1 MRNSFLIQY
10 AIDFLIVKSLICI
23 TYKIS
28 DLFSFAFITLC
39 FYEFF
44 LLHLGISCYLSFCN
58 ICRLDI
64 KASSSLL
71 TIKIECKTNNHI
83 YTNTHTHE
91 KKEDKRERER
101 ERKVDNIYN
110 RTNSQIHS
118 IAFVHSTSKVVH
130 RLSILYKDDNTE
142 ILSMVSSSVSFN
154 YRLVVLCFCL
164 PILFYFCY

>member
-101 ERKVDNIYN
+101 ERERWTTFITV
-110 RTNSQIHS
+110 QIVKFIQLHS
-118 IAFVHSTSKVVH
+118 YIVQVKLFIDCQYFIKMTIRKYY
-130 RLSILYKDDNTE
+130 LWYPL
-142 ILSMVSSSVSFN
+142 L
-154 YRLVVLCFCL
+154 LVLTTG
-164 PILFYFCY
+164 